1 MWGGREGL
9 VGVGRE
15 GGIGRCGEGG
25 RDWGREG
32 LVGVGR
38 KGESGEGG
46 REWVWGGMEWVWGG
60 RDLLLQWPQSCQ
72 SDGCTHEQ
80 TLGIVLSGLSCTQGQ
95 SVWGRGYLGQR
106 RRRDRGGKRMGWGR
120 REGGWDE
127 NKKVQ
132 RENDQL

>member
-1 MWGGREGL
+1 MWG
-9 VGVGRE
+9 GRE

-25 RDWGREG
+25 REG
-32 LVGVGR
+32 VGVGR
-38 KGESGEGG
+38 E
-46 REWVWGGMEWVWGG
+46 GGMEWVWGG

-72 SDGCTHEQ
+72 SDGCTREQ

-120 REGGWDE
+120 REGGW
-127 NKKVQ
+127 KVQ